1 MDKANTD
8 NLETLENVSSP
19 ASNSP
24 NTDDFFD
31 TLDRQV
37 NKGILEPESE
47 SVITNATTEENVAT
61 SETSPTNSTDNEH
74 NWEKRYKDSTSE
86 ARRLNTRNKELET
99 YAPIL
104 DAMRKD
110 PNLIKHVQGY
120 FAGGGKTPKSIK
132 EQLGLDEDFVFD
144 ADEAVSDSKSDSA
157 KVLQGTIDG
166 AVSRKVTALAK
177 RQSREADKQVSEKSF
192 REKHELND
200 EQWADFVDFA
210 QSRVLSLD
218 DIYYLKNRDS
228 RDKNVASSARKDI
241 SDQMRRVRQK
251 PQSAASTGSSDK
263 VEISE
268 DDQVF
273 DSLMGIDNE
282 LEKAF
287 GFNS

>member
-8 NLETLENVSSP
+8 NLGTLENATSP
-19 ASNSP
+19 ASNIP
-24 NTDDFFD
+24 KTDDFFE

-37 NKGILEPESE
+37 NGGILEPKTE
-47 SVITNATTEENVAT
+47 SVITNANTGEDVVT
-61 SETSPTNSTDNEH
+61 SEMSPANSTDNEH
-74 NWEKRYKDSTSE
+74 DWEKRYKDSSSE
-86 ARRLNTRNKELET
+86 AVRLNTRNKELET

-120 FAGGGKTPKSIK
+120 FAGGGKAPKSIK

-144 ADEAVSDSKSDSA
+144 ADEAVSDNKSDSA

-166 AVSRKVTALAK
+166 AVQRRVGALA
-177 RQSREADKQVSEKSF
+177 RNQARESEKKVNEKSF
-192 REKHELND
+192 RDKHELND
-200 EQWADFVDFA
+200 EQWTDFVEFA

-218 DIYYLKNRDS
+218 DIYYLKNKDS

-241 SDQMRRVRQK
+241 SDQMKRVRQK
-251 PQSAASTGSSDK
+251 PQSAAHTGSSDK